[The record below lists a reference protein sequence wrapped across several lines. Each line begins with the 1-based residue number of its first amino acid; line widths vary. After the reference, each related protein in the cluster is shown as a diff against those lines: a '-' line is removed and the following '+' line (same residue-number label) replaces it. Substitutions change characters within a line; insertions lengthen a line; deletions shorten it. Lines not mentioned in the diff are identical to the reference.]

1 MIAGK
6 EGDGNGMS
14 ADTKVRQIYND
25 TIHEITKSPGRWKD
39 VLGLMG
45 RIYRYEFDNIVLIYA
60 QKPNATLVAD
70 YDTWWKI
77 GRNVKRGSKGIVI
90 YPSRVL
96 EPHQRYVFDIS
107 DTAGRVQHNL
117 TWNLDDEMMDKY
129 AAFLVR
135 NTDIPIHDGMSTG
148 EIKSAIWD
156 FTKSNIRS
164 IITSNHSMSDN
175 GIAESLTQQMEKQE
189 YSGITGRELI
199 ERSIDYVVAK
209 RCGFELSD
217 IEQDFTGIEAI
228 IKEDVIYDFGS
239 LISEVSC
246 EVLREFSDNLLEIER
261 SDDYELRTELQR
273 RERRNAVSLRDN
285 GKGESG
291 RSWQVWSD
299 GDGLSEG
306 ESLSEV
312 QITGEIR
319 ETDGSAF
326 SGERGSAPDDQ
337 SDRGE
342 LYEKQQA
349 KESGIHDGSLENQ
362 AAGTVDGGGN
372 RDTRCRE
379 QVSLTEGV
387 QASEHEQSDI
397 EPSENEPSEHEQ
409 QENEQLEIDE
419 DLQAELNELN
429 NMGER
434 RETAFEQVSLLSYQ
448 GSVLTSEEQQNKKKY
463 DYLHPKT
470 ESEIPHEYITQVL
483 GRGSG
488 FVDGKKRIYRIMSEE
503 IDKSA
508 RVKKIKK
515 EYGLGGSGWPLE
527 GYGLHGYDTFKGKGI
542 RFQWRD
548 EEGEKEGYLSWSA
561 IETEIAALILTGQY
575 ISEEELLDE
584 YAIPDEV
591 AEMERSDSDD
601 SISGEDYETYLR
613 NNPGFPIDDNNRED
627 EDSLITLAEYGE
639 EMLRESE
646 ITDFSLPDM
655 TLKGQVAPENPENYH
670 LDIWATKDAGPK
682 TRYCWNTDA
691 IRELKK
697 IEAEGRAASAEEQR
711 VLSRYVGWGGLPQV
725 FDKNNGMWKN
735 EYEEL
740 KSLLTP
746 EEYKA
751 ARESVNNAFY
761 TPSTVTNAITRALVN
776 MGFKGG
782 NVLEPS
788 MGIGNFFGSMP
799 EELAGSKL
807 YGVEVDDITGRIAKL
822 LYPKADIQIKGFE
835 QTDYPD
841 NFFDVVV
848 GNVPFGDY
856 KVFDPKYNKLNFKIH
871 DYFIAKAIDQV
882 RPGGVVAVI
891 TTKGTMDKKNPAVR
905 KYIGERAEL
914 LGAVRLPTIVFEGNA
929 GAEVTSDIL
938 IFQKRERKIAIEPE
952 WIHLGM
958 TEDGIPVNSYFA
970 DHPDMMLGKMEYDTG
985 RFGDNSNY
993 TVCVNR
999 EPINIYESVTEA
1011 LSKIDARMKKFEM
1024 ISEEEESL
1032 TVDIPAD
1039 PDVKNFTFTLVNGEL
1054 YFRKDSR
1061 MYKWDVPEKTKGR
1074 IINLHNIREL
1084 TRKLINIQFEG
1095 CTEDELK
1102 NMQKI
1107 LTARYDMFVKNYG
1120 YITSRTNNTAFSEDA
1135 DYPLLCSLEN
1145 VDENGNVTKTDIFTK
1160 QTIRQRQEIDHVET
1174 AVEALNISV
1183 NDYGRVNIP
1192 YMLSIYDPDISSY
1205 REKIAQK
1212 AGEKPENI
1220 GLSDDAVTQ
1229 LKREKMIEE
1238 LQGVIFLNPAT
1249 YNKEDRNV
1257 GWETADQYL
1266 SGNVREKL
1274 RIAESQMTDNPEL
1287 FASNVE
1293 ALKKV
1298 QPKELTATEIDV
1310 GIGTTWIE
1318 PEDYQQFI
1326 YELLKTP
1333 QYARETKSRFYSNS
1347 GIKVNLNR
1355 YSMEWFIENKSRDKH
1370 SVAATKTY
1378 GTSRMDAYTIFE
1390 NSLNMRIVTIRDRI
1404 DDGDGKYHYVENKE
1418 ETMLAR
1424 AKQEQMKQEFKHWI
1438 WENQE
1443 RRQKYVDYYNETFN
1457 SVRLREYDGSFLR
1470 FPGMNPDITLQEHQK
1485 NAVARVLFGGNTLLA
1500 HCVGAGK
1507 TMAMAASCMEQK
1519 RLGMIS
1525 KAVMV
1530 VPKALV
1536 RQTASE
1542 FMRLY
1547 PSANILVTSE
1557 KDFAKKRRQQF
1568 ISRIATGDYDCVIMS
1583 HSQFERIPISKERQQ
1598 ALLEKQVEE
1607 LTFAI
1612 DEMKSKNGER
1622 WSIKQME
1629 TAKKNLATQIK
1640 ELADSDRDDLI
1651 TFEELGIDCLIVDE
1665 CQAFK
1670 NLAVFSKMTNV
1681 AGITSSGSK
1690 RAMDMFLKCQYISEI
1705 NGGRGVI
1712 FATGTPISN
1721 TMVEMYVF
1729 QTYLQKE
1736 LLEQMGIYHFDAWAA
1751 NFGEITSS
1759 LELTVEG
1766 NGFRFKNRFNKFKN
1780 LPELMNIFKESADI
1794 RMRDSLNL
1802 DVPKLRGG
1810 NYIIASTEPDWYT
1823 KQVMEDFVK
1832 RAERIHN
1839 GGVDPSVDNFL
1850 KITNDARLL
1859 GTDARLIDPTA
1870 PANPEGKL
1878 DQVVDNVY
1886 AEYRKAEKDGIIG
1899 TQLVFSDIG
1908 TPKSSWKEEMLE
1920 EGYYDRG
1927 HPFDVYNYIKTEL
1940 VRRGIPAEEIAF
1952 VHDAKTDAQRETLFK
1967 EMRLGKKKIMIG
1979 STEKCGTGVNVQTHL
1994 VALHHADCPWKPAC
2008 IEQREGRGLRQGNEN
2023 SEVAIYRYVTKGTF
2037 DAYSWSVV
2045 ENKQRFIS
2053 QVMTSKAVSR
2063 SCDDIDEVTF
2073 QYAEI
2078 KAVATGNPLIKEKMQ
2093 IDNDVQR
2100 LRLLKSSYDSQ
2111 RYQHQDNFMVRLPK
2125 LIAVAEAKL
2134 SGVKADV
2141 EYRDRMAYEQSLF
2154 GIVIGISRYEDREP
2168 AGRALLAAIN
2178 SAKTGTTTEIG
2189 EYKGFKILV
2198 EKNFM
2203 ECNNLILAGKNE
2215 YKMET
2220 SVSPVGMITRI
2231 ENKFNGLQDFVS
2243 FYEEKLEQY
2252 NRDLIQAK
2260 KDYEKPFE
2268 YEAELKKKLKRQ
2280 IEINIQLDVDRN
2292 NGEERKE
2299 EPDIAVEKERE
2310 REERDE
2316 YGNRSFR

>member
-1 MIAGK
+1 
-6 EGDGNGMS
+6 MS
-14 ADTKVRQIYND
+14 ADAKVRQIYND

-39 VLGLMG
+39 MLGLMG
-45 RIYRYEFDNIVLIYA
+45 RIYRYEFDNVVLIYA
-60 QKPNATLVAD
+60 QKPKANLVAD
-70 YDTWWKI
+70 YDTWWKV

-90 YPSRVL
+90 YPSKVL

-107 DTAGRVQHNL
+107 DTAGRNQNL
-117 TWNLDDEMMDKY
+117 TWKLDDELIEKY
-129 AAFLVR
+129 AAFLVKT
-135 NTDIPIHDGMSTG
+135 TDIPIRADMSME
-148 EIKSAIWD
+148 EIKDVIWD

-164 IITSNHSMSDN
+164 IIKESHSMSDIN
-175 GIAESLTQQMEKQE
+175 ISESLSQLMRI
-189 YSGITGRELI
+189 SGKTGISGEDLI
-199 ERSIDYVVAK
+199 EKSIDYVVAR
-209 RCGFELSD
+209 RCGFELSEK
-217 IEQDFTGIEAI
+217 EQDFTGIEAI
-228 IKEDVIYDFGS
+228 NKEDVIYELGS
-239 LISEVSC
+239 LISDVSC
-246 EVLREFSDNLLEIER
+246 EVLREFSDRLLEIER
-261 SDDYELRTELQR
+261 GDDYELRTELQR
-273 RERRNAVSLRDN
+273 REGRNTVSMREY
-285 GKGESG
+285 GAGEPGGSG
-291 RSWQVWSD
+291 QVRSD
-299 GDGLSEG
+299 GNGISEG
-306 ESLSEV
+306 EPLQEI

-319 ETDGSAF
+319 EADGGVV
-326 SGERGSAPDDQ
+326 SGERGSTSDDRYY
-337 SDRGE
+337 RGKVPE
-342 LYEKQQA
+342 EPQA
-349 KESGIHDGSLENQ
+349 GESGVNDGAVEDQ
-362 AAGTVDGGGN
+362 TAGTVDGGGD
-372 RDTRCRE
+372 RDTRYRE
-379 QVSLTEGV
+379 QVPLTEEE
-387 QASEHEQSDI
+387 QPAESELPEE
-397 EPSENEPSEHEQ
+397 EPP
-409 QENEQLEIDE
+409 EIDE
-419 DLQAELNELN
+419 ALQAELDELN
-429 NMGER
+429 NMGMK
-434 RETAFEQVSLLSYQ
+434 RETAFEQVSLFPYH
-448 GSVLTSEEQQNKKKY
+448 GSVLTDEEQTTKKKY
-463 DYLHPKT
+463 DYLNPKV
-470 ESEIPHEYITQVL
+470 EKEVPHEYITYVL
-483 GRGSG
+483 LRGSG
-488 FVDGKKRIYRIMSEE
+488 FVDGKKRIYKIMSEE
-503 IDKSA
+503 IDKSV
-508 RVKKIKK
+508 RVKRIKK

-548 EEGEKEGYLSWSA
+548 EEGEKEGYLSWNA
-561 IETEIAALILTGQY
+561 VDTEISALILTGQY

-591 AEMERSDSDD
+591 AEMERDGDD
-601 SISGEDYETYLR
+601 ETDRAEDYEAYLR
-613 NNPGFPIDDNNRED
+613 SNPGFPLDENNIED
-627 EDSLITLAEYGE
+627 EDRLITLAEYGE
-639 EMLRESE
+639 EMMREAE
-646 ITDFSLPDM
+646 MTDFSLPDM
-655 TLKGQVAPENPENYH
+655 TLKGQVAPENPENFH
-670 LDIWATKDAGPK
+670 LDIWSTKDGGPK
-682 TRYCWNTDA
+682 TRYCWNIDA
-691 IRELKK
+691 IKELKK
-697 IEAEGRAASAEEQR
+697 IEAEGRAASVEEQK
-711 VLSRYVGWGGLPQV
+711 VLSRYVGWGGLAQV
-725 FDKNNGMWKN
+725 FDADNDMWKN

-740 KSLLTP
+740 KALLTP

-776 MGFKGG
+776 FGLKDG
-782 NVLEPS
+782 NILEPS
-788 MGIGNFFGSMP
+788 MGVGNFFGSMP
-799 EELAGSKL
+799 EELSASKM
-807 YGVEVDDITGRIAKL
+807 YGVELDSITGRIAKL
-822 LYPKADIQIKGFE
+822 LYPKAEIQIKGFE
-835 QTDYPD
+835 QTEYPD

-856 KVFDPKYNKLNFKIH
+856 KVFDPKYNKLGFKVH

-882 RPGGVVAVI
+882 RPGGIVAVI

-905 KYIGERAEL
+905 KYIAERAEL
-914 LGAVRLPTIVFEGNA
+914 LGAVRLPTAVFEGNA
-929 GAEVTSDIL
+929 GTEVTSDIL
-938 IFQKRERKIAIEPE
+938 IFQKRERKIAIEPD

-970 DHPDMMLGKMEYDTG
+970 EHPDMMLGKMEYDTG

-999 EPINIYESVTEA
+999 EPFKIYESVSEA
-1011 LSKIDARMKKFEM
+1011 LSKIDARIKHFEM

-1039 PDVKNFTFTLVNGEL
+1039 PDVKNFTFTVVDGDL

-1084 TRKLINIQFEG
+1084 TRKLINLQLEG
-1095 CTEDELK
+1095 CTEEELK

-1107 LTARYDMFVKNYG
+1107 LNARYDMFVKNYG

-1160 QTIRQRQEIDHVET
+1160 QTIRQRQEVDHVET
-1174 AVEALNISV
+1174 AVEALNISI
-1183 NDYGRVNIP
+1183 NDYGRVNLP
-1192 YMLSIYDPDISSY
+1192 YMLSLYDLDIS
-1205 REKIAQK
+1205 RFMKEIAEKT
-1212 AGEKPENI
+1212 GENTEDI
-1220 GLSDDAVTQ
+1220 GLSAGVESE
-1229 LKREKMIEE
+1229 LKREKLIEE
-1238 LQGVIFLNPAT
+1238 LQGVIFLNPST
-1249 YNKEDRNV
+1249 YNEEDRNI
-1257 GWETADQYL
+1257 GWETSDQYL

-1274 RIAESQMTDNPEL
+1274 RIAESHAADDPEL

-1293 ALKKV
+1293 ALKRV
-1298 QPKELTATEIDV
+1298 QPKDLDATEIDV
-1310 GIGTTWIE
+1310 GIGTSWIE

-1326 YELLKTP
+1326 YELLNTP
-1333 QYARETKSRFYSNS
+1333 HYARETKSRFYGNS

-1378 GTSRMDAYTIFE
+1378 GTGRMDAYTIFE
-1390 NSLNMRIVTIRDRI
+1390 NSLNMRIVTIRDRV
-1404 DDGDGKYHYVENKE
+1404 DDGGGKYHYVENKE

-1424 AKQEQMKQEFKHWI
+1424 AKQEEMKQEFKRWI
-1438 WENQE
+1438 WEDQE

-1457 SVRLREYDGSFLR
+1457 SVRLREYDGSFLS
-1470 FPGMNPDITLQEHQK
+1470 FPGMNPDITLQDHQR

-1507 TMAMAASCMEQK
+1507 SFEMMASCMEQK
-1519 RLGMIS
+1519 RLGLIN

-1612 DEMKSKNGER
+1612 DEMKSRNGEQ
-1622 WSIKQME
+1622 WSVKQME
-1629 TAKKNLATQIK
+1629 AAKKNITAQIK
-1640 ELADSDRDDLI
+1640 ELADAERDDLI

-1681 AGITSSGSK
+1681 SGITSSGSK
-1690 RAMDMFLKCQYISEI
+1690 RAMDMYLKCQYVSEI
-1705 NGGRGVI
+1705 NGGRGII

-1751 NFGEITSS
+1751 NFGEVTSS

-1780 LPELMNIFKESADI
+1780 LPELMNIFKECADI
-1794 RMRDSLNL
+1794 RMRDSLQL
-1802 DVPKLRGG
+1802 DVPELRGG
-1810 NYIIASTEPDWYT
+1810 NYIIESTEPDWYT

-1859 GTDARLIDPTA
+1859 GTDARLLDPTA
-1870 PANPEGKL
+1870 PVNPEGKL
-1878 DQVVDNVY
+1878 NQVVDNVY
-1886 AEYRKAEKDGIIG
+1886 AEYIRAKDKGIIG

-1927 HPFDVYNYIKTEL
+1927 HAFDVYNYIKTEL

-1952 VHDAKTDAQRETLFK
+1952 VHDANTDAQRETLFK

-1994 VALHHADCPWKPAC
+1994 VALHHVDCPWKPAC

-2023 SEVAIYRYVTKGTF
+2023 DEVAIYRYVTKGTF

-2125 LIAVAEAKL
+2125 LIAAAEEKL

-2141 EYRDRMAYEQSLF
+2141 KLRDKMAYDQSLF
-2154 GIVIGISRYEDREP
+2154 HLAVGISNYEEREP
-2168 AGRALLAAIN
+2168 AGRALLSAIN

-2189 EYKGFKILV
+2189 EYKGFKIKI

-2203 ECNNLILAGKNE
+2203 DCNYLILSGKND

-2220 SVSPVGMITRI
+2220 SVSPVGMVTRI
-2231 ENKFNGLQDFVS
+2231 ENKFNAIHEYIS
-2243 FYEEKLEQY
+2243 FYEERLEQY
-2252 NRDLIQAK
+2252 HRDMEQAK
-2260 KDYEKPFE
+2260 SDYEKPFE
-2268 YEAELKKKLKRQ
+2268 YEAELNEKLQRQ
-2280 IEINIQLDVDRN
+2280 IEINIQLDVDRQA
-2292 NGEERKE
+2292 GEENHERDDPE
-2299 EPDIAVEKERE
+2299 LAEEMEPDREE
-2310 REERDE
+2310 REENV
-2316 YGNRSFR
+2316 NRSFR